1 MFEELFQQADAEL
14 EREFVVAVLSVMIQ
28 QRGDNVSKGQVR
40 QLQHALQQADHLH
53 RLVNGNQTLNE
64 CASKCN
70 NIKSGGRR
78 NMQWEA
84 KATASATFDI

>member
-53 RLVNGNQTLNE
+53 RLVNGHQTLKLRLE
-64 CASKCN
+64 FHA
-70 NIKSGGRR
+70 ILR
-78 NMQWEA
+78 
-84 KATASATFDI
+84 

>member
-53 RLVNGNQTLNE
+53 RLVNGNQTLNLRLE
-64 CASKCN
+64 FHA
-70 NIKSGGRR
+70 ILR
-78 NMQWEA
+78 
-84 KATASATFDI
+84 